1 MISSLSS
8 DSLGEYSCLAKNT
21 QGSASVLLNVLDGRE
36 IIVTRP
42 PKDEERPP
50 GKTVRE
56 AFKLEK
62 IIMNSIP
69 YLDKLLK
76 IFFAFLD
83 EGLDHF

>member
-8 DSLGEYSCLAKNT
+8 DSLGEYTCLAKNT

-42 PKDEERPP
+42 PQHEESPP

-62 IIMNSIP
+62 IIHEFHSVP
-69 YLDKLLK
+69 
-76 IFFAFLD
+76 
-83 EGLDHF
+83 